1 MEGRQRRQPGAR
13 SAIIAAAA
21 ELIAVNGVAGTSIS
35 EVVARSATSAGAIY
49 HHFGSKERLV
59 IEVGRSAMAVPLHLI
74 LNTAADLSPHELLN
88 AAVTQVA
95 KDAHTPA
102 LLLQIWA
109 GAQSDPALKQ
119 LVTVELDTLRAG
131 LRTLVAPWCRAN
143 SPAIDPED
151 LVGVLIGLV
160 AGYAVQRALLPGEG
174 PAGYLPMAVGL
185 LQAAMVTDGRPAPA
199 PRLS

>member
-1 MEGRQRRQPGAR
+1 
-13 SAIIAAAA
+13 
-21 ELIAVNGVAGTSIS
+21 
-35 EVVARSATSAGAIY
+35 
-49 HHFGSKERLV
+49 
-59 IEVGRSAMAVPLHLI
+59 MAVPLHLI

>member
-1 MEGRQRRQPGAR
+1 MDTRESLLDEALKLFSTRGY
-13 SAIIAAAA
+13 
-21 ELIAVNGVAGTSIS
+21 EAVGVQEVALRAGVTKPSL
-35 EVVARSATSAGAIY
+35 Y

-59 IEVGRSAMAVPLHLI
+59 LEVGRSAMAVPLHLI

>member
-1 MEGRQRRQPGAR
+1 MSSADDLQAHARIRDAALRLFGEQGIKGTTVRQMAEAAGV
-13 SAIIAAAA
+13 SAALVI
-21 ELIAVNGVAGTSIS
+21 
-35 EVVARSATSAGAIY
+35 

-59 IEVGRSAMAVPLHLI
+59 LEVGRSAMAVPLHLI

-151 LVGVLIGLV
+151 LGGVLIGLV